1 MKSLAKVNL
10 PEESTSKRTLGDL
23 LKEPSEKVTEM
34 EKQGKHGEK
43 KKERSYRSDLEEG
56 MWWENMKASVEKRA
70 APGTLGQSPTPTP
83 EMMAGQPQ
91 EPAIKKAKTSN

>member
-1 MKSLAKVNL
+1 MKSLAKG
-10 PEESTSKRTLGDL
+10 KDDRKKTLGEL
-23 LKEPSEKVTEM
+23 LEQAMEGGLIEKEQEAKE
-34 EKQGKHGEK
+34 EK
-43 KKERSYRSDLEEG
+43 KEERSYRSDLKEG
-56 MWWENMKASVEKRA
+56 MWWENIKITIGKRA